1 MTKRTKYLMVFLATL
16 LLAGGVT
23 YSCWDSDDEE
33 DEDTVGEYR
42 GLTITT
48 QDFTVTR
55 EFTAQVETEQPAN
68 IRPQI
73 SGRLT
78 QICVK
83 EGAHVKKGQ
92 PLFIIDQTA
101 YQAAVRSA
109 EARQNSAKARLTI
122 ARQTLEGKE
131 ELFRQH
137 VIGDFDLNK
146 ARNEAAA
153 AEAELA
159 EAKADLRAAQNELS
173 YTVVRSPSD
182 GVLSMIEYRIGEMVS
197 PEMEIEMAT
206 VTDPRRIH
214 AYIGLSEKSLYDLM
228 QYYQCSIDEL
238 PSKIP
243 EISMTT
249 YWGEEIKHKGRI
261 DAVSGNVENRTG
273 TVVVRASFDNP
284 DGLFRN
290 NSNGTVLIPYPIK
303 DAIVIP
309 QEATFDIQDKIFVF
323 KVEDGV
329 AKAVPIDI
337 LPYND
342 GQSYVVTS
350 GLKTG
355 DVIIAEG
362 AGLLK
367 DGQRVIVKT
376 EK

>member
-1 MTKRTKYLMVFLATL
+1 MTKRTRYLMVFLATL
-16 LLAGGVT
+16 LLSGGVV
-23 YSCWDSDDEE
+23 YSCWDADDEE
-33 DEDTVGEYR
+33 DEDAVGEYR

-48 QDFTVTR
+48 RDFTVTR

-83 EGAHVKKGQ
+83 EGARVKKGQ
-92 PLFIIDQTA
+92 PLFVIDQVS
-101 YQAAVRSA
+101 YQAAVRNA

-182 GVLSMIEYRIGEMVS
+182 GVLSMIEYRVGEMVS
-197 PEMEIEMAT
+197 PEMELELAT
-206 VTDPRRIH
+206 VSDPRRIH
-214 AYIGLSEKSLYDLM
+214 AYIGLSEKSLCDLTE
-228 QYYQCSIDEL
+228 YYQCSIDEL
-238 PSKIP
+238 PDRIP

-249 YWGEEIKHKGRI
+249 YWGKEIRHKGRI
-261 DAVSGNVENRTG
+261 DAVSGNVEKNTG

-290 NSNGTVLIPYPIK
+290 NSNGTILIPYPIK

-329 AKAVPIDI
+329 AKVASVGI
-337 LPYND
+337 LPYHD

-367 DGQRVIVKT
+367 DGQRVKL
-376 EK
+376 KN

>member
-1 MTKRTKYLMVFLATL
+1 MTKKTRYLMVFLATL
-16 LLAGGVT
+16 LLSGGVA
-23 YSCWDSDDEE
+23 YSCWDDD
-33 DEDTVGEYR
+33 DDDDDDAVGEYR
-42 GLTITT
+42 GITITT
-48 QDFTVTR
+48 QDYTVTR
-55 EFTAQVETEQPAN
+55 EFTAQVESEQPAN

-92 PLFIIDQTA
+92 PLFIIDQA
-101 YQAAVRSA
+101 SYLAAVRSA
-109 EARQNSAKARLTI
+109 EARQSSAKAKLAI

-159 EAKADLRAAQNELS
+159 EAKADLATAQTELS
-173 YTVVRSPSD
+173 YTVVKSPSD

-197 PEMEIEMAT
+197 PEMELELAT
-206 VTDPRRIH
+206 VSDPKRIH
-214 AYIGLSEKSLYDLM
+214 AYIGLSEKSLYDLT

-238 PSKIP
+238 PDRIP

-249 YWGEEIKHKGRI
+249 YWGEEIKHKGRV
-261 DAVSGNVENRTG
+261 DAISGNVEKNTG

-290 NSNGTVLIPYPIK
+290 SSNGTVLIPYPIK
-303 DAIVIP
+303 DAIVVP
-309 QEATFDIQDKIFVF
+309 QDATFDIQDKIFVF

-329 AKAVPIDI
+329 AKAVPVDI

-342 GQSYVVTS
+342 GQSYIVTS

-367 DGQRVIVKT
+367 DGQKVIVKS

>member
-48 QDFTVTR
+48 RDFTVTR

-92 PLFIIDQTA
+92 PLFIIDQAA

-273 TVVVRASFDNP
+273 TVAVRASFDNP
-284 DGLFRN
+284 EGLFRN

>member
-48 QDFTVTR
+48 RDFTVTR

>member
-1 MTKRTKYLMVFLATL
+1 MVFLATL
-16 LLAGGVT
+16 LLSGGVV
-23 YSCWDSDDEE
+23 YSCWDADDEE
-33 DEDTVGEYR
+33 DEDAVGEYR

-48 QDFTVTR
+48 RDFTVTR

-78 QICVK
+78 QICVI

-101 YQAAVRSA
+101 YQAAVKSA

-182 GVLSMIEYRIGEMVS
+182 GVLSMIEYRVGEMVS
-197 PEMEIEMAT
+197 PEMELELAT
-206 VTDPRRIH
+206 VSDPRRIH

-238 PSKIP
+238 PDRIP

-249 YWGEEIKHKGRI
+249 YWGKEISHKGRI
-261 DAVSGNVENRTG
+261 DAISGNVEKNTG

-290 NSNGTVLIPYPIK
+290 NSNGTIQIPYPIK
-303 DAIVIP
+303 NAIVIP

-329 AKAVPIDI
+329 AKVASVDI
-337 LPYND
+337 LPYHD

-367 DGQRVIVKT
+367 DGQRVKL
-376 EK
+376 KN

>member
-1 MTKRTKYLMVFLATL
+1 MTKKTRYLMAFLATL
-16 LLAGGVT
+16 LLSGGVA
-23 YSCWDSDDEE
+23 YSCWDDD
-33 DEDTVGEYR
+33 DDDDDDAVGEYR

-48 QDFTVTR
+48 RDFTVTR
-55 EFTAQVETEQPAN
+55 EFTAQIESEQPAN

-92 PLFIIDQTA
+92 PLFIIDQAA
-101 YQAAVRSA
+101 YLAAVRSA
-109 EARQNSAKARLTI
+109 EARQRSAKARLAT

-146 ARNEAAA
+146 ARNEAAE

-159 EAKADLRAAQNELS
+159 EAKADLATAQTELS
-173 YTVVRSPSD
+173 YTVVKSPSD

-197 PEMEIEMAT
+197 PEMELELAT
-206 VTDPRRIH
+206 VSDPRRIH

-249 YWGEEIKHKGRI
+249 YWGKEISHKGRI

-273 TVVVRASFDNP
+273 TVAVRASFDNP

-290 NSNGTVLIPYPIK
+290 NSNGTVRIPYPIK

-329 AKAVPIDI
+329 AKVASVDI
-337 LPYND
+337 LPYHD

-367 DGQRVIVKT
+367 DGQRVKL
-376 EK
+376 KN

>member
-1 MTKRTKYLMVFLATL
+1 MTKKTRYLMVFLATL
-16 LLAGGVT
+16 LLSGGAA
-23 YSCWDSDDEE
+23 YSCWDDD
-33 DEDTVGEYR
+33 DDDDDDAVGEYR
-42 GLTITT
+42 GITITT
-48 QDFTVTR
+48 QDYTVTR
-55 EFTAQVETEQPAN
+55 EFTAQVESEQPAN

-92 PLFIIDQTA
+92 PLFIIDQAA
-101 YQAAVRSA
+101 YLAAVRSA
-109 EARQNSAKARLTI
+109 EARQSSAKARLAI

-159 EAKADLRAAQNELS
+159 EAKADLATAQTELS
-173 YTVVRSPSD
+173 YTVVKSPSD

-197 PEMEIEMAT
+197 PEMELELAT
-206 VTDPRRIH
+206 VSDPKRIH
-214 AYIGLSEKSLYDLM
+214 AYIGLSEKSLYDLT

-238 PSKIP
+238 PDRIP

-249 YWGEEIKHKGRI
+249 YWGEEIKHKGRV
-261 DAVSGNVENRTG
+261 DAISGNVEKNTG

-290 NSNGTVLIPYPIK
+290 SSNGTVLIPYPIK

-329 AKAVPIDI
+329 AKAVPVDI

-342 GQSYVVTS
+342 GQSYIVTS

-367 DGQRVIVKT
+367 DGMRVKL
-376 EK
+376 KN

>member
-1 MTKRTKYLMVFLATL
+1 MVFLATV
-16 LLAGGVT
+16 LLAGGVV
-23 YSCWDSDDEE
+23 YSCWDADDEE
-33 DEDTVGEYR
+33 DEDAVGEYR

-48 QDFTVTR
+48 R
-55 EFTAQVETEQPAN
+55 EFTLFRVFTALIESEQPAN

-73 SGRLT
+73 AGRLT

-83 EGAHVKKGQ
+83 EGARVKKGQ
-92 PLFIIDQTA
+92 PLFVIDQVS
-101 YQAAVRSA
+101 YQAAVRNA

-153 AEAELA
+153 SEAELA

-182 GVLSMIEYRIGEMVS
+182 GVLSMIEYRVGEMVS
-197 PEMEIEMAT
+197 PEMELELAT
-206 VTDPRRIH
+206 VSDPRRIH
-214 AYIGLSEKSLYDLM
+214 AYIGLSEKSLYDLTE
-228 QYYQCSIDEL
+228 YYQCSIDEL
-238 PSKIP
+238 PDRIP

-249 YWGEEIKHKGRI
+249 YWGKEIRHKGRI
-261 DAVSGNVENRTG
+261 DAVSGNVEKNTG

-290 NSNGTVLIPYPIK
+290 NSNGTILIPYPIK
-303 DAIVIP
+303 DAIIIP

-329 AKAVPIDI
+329 AKVASVDI
-337 LPYND
+337 LPYHD

-362 AGLLK
+362 AGLLR
-367 DGQRVIVKT
+367 DGQRVKL
-376 EK
+376 KN

>member
-1 MTKRTKYLMVFLATL
+1 MVFLATL
-16 LLAGGVT
+16 LLSGGVA
-23 YSCWDSDDEE
+23 YSCWDDD
-33 DEDTVGEYR
+33 DDDDDDAVGEYR
-42 GLTITT
+42 GITITT
-48 QDFTVTR
+48 QDYTVTR
-55 EFTAQVETEQPAN
+55 EFTAQVESEQPAN

-92 PLFIIDQTA
+92 PLFIIDQA
-101 YQAAVRSA
+101 SYLAAVRSA
-109 EARQNSAKARLTI
+109 EARQRSAKARLAT

-159 EAKADLRAAQNELS
+159 EAKADLATAQTELS
-173 YTVVRSPSD
+173 YTVVKSPSD
-182 GVLSMIEYRIGEMVS
+182 GVLSMFEYRVGEMVDPS
-197 PEMEIEMAT
+197 IENEMAT
-206 VTDPRRIH
+206 VTDPSHIY
-214 AYIGLSEKSLYDLM
+214 AYMGMSEKTLYDLT
-228 QYYQCSIDEL
+228 QYYQCSIYEL
-238 PSKIP
+238 LDKLPDVTL
-243 EISMTT
+243 TT
-249 YWGEEIKHKGRI
+249 YWGKEMEHKGRI
-261 DAVSGNVENRTG
+261 DAISGNVENRTG

-323 KVEDGV
+323 RVESGV
-329 AKAVPIDI
+329 AKAVQVGV

-367 DGQRVIVKT
+367 DGQKVKL
-376 EK
+376 KN

>member
-1 MTKRTKYLMVFLATL
+1 MNKKIWIPICLLAVL
-16 LLAGGVT
+16 LLAGWLI
-23 YSCWDSDDEE
+23 YSPSDKEEGPDEA
-33 DEDTVGEYR
+33 YR
-42 GLTITT
+42 TLTIKL
-48 QDFTVTR
+48 QDYTVTR
-55 EFTAQVETEQPAN
+55 EFTAQVESEQPAE

-101 YQAAVRSA
+101 YLAAVRSA
-109 EARQNSAKARLTI
+109 EARQRSAKAKLAT

-137 VIGDFDLNK
+137 VIGDFDLSK
-146 ARNEAAA
+146 ARNEAAE

-159 EAKADLRAAQNELS
+159 EAKADLATAQNELS
-173 YTVVRSPSD
+173 YTVVKSPSD

-197 PEMEIEMAT
+197 PEMEPELAI
-206 VTDPRRIH
+206 VSDPRRIY
-214 AYIGLSEKSLYDLM
+214 AYIGLSEKSLYDLT

-238 PSKIP
+238 PDRIP

-249 YWGEEIKHKGRI
+249 YWGEEIKHKGRV
-261 DAVSGNVENRTG
+261 DAISGNVEKNTG

-290 NSNGTVLIPYPIK
+290 NSNGTIQIPYPIK
-303 DAIVIP
+303 NAIVIS

-323 KVEDGV
+323 RVEDGV

-367 DGQRVIVKT
+367 DGQRVKVKS

>member
-1 MTKRTKYLMVFLATL
+1 MTKGTRYLMAFLATL
-16 LLAGGVT
+16 LLSGGVA
-23 YSCWDSDDEE
+23 YSCWDDDDE
-33 DEDTVGEYR
+33 DDDDAVGEYR
-42 GLTITT
+42 GITITT
-48 QDFTVTR
+48 RDYTVTR
-55 EFTAQVETEQPAN
+55 EFTAQVESEQPAE

-92 PLFIIDQTA
+92 PLFIIDQAA
-101 YQAAVRSA
+101 YLAAVRSA
-109 EARQNSAKARLTI
+109 EAKQRSAKAKLAT

-146 ARNEAAA
+146 ARNEAAE

-197 PEMEIEMAT
+197 PEMEPELAI
-206 VTDPRRIH
+206 VSDPRRIY
-214 AYIGLSEKSLYDLM
+214 AYIGLSEKSLYDLT

-238 PSKIP
+238 PDRIP

-249 YWGEEIKHKGRI
+249 YWGEEIKHKGRV
-261 DAVSGNVENRTG
+261 DAISGNVEKNTG

-290 NSNGTVLIPYPIK
+290 NSNGTIQIPYPIK

-329 AKAVPIDI
+329 AKVASVDI
-337 LPYND
+337 LPYHD

-350 GLKTG
+350 GLKPG

-367 DGQRVIVKT
+367 DGQRVKL
-376 EK
+376 KN

>member
-1 MTKRTKYLMVFLATL
+1 MTKKTRYLMAFLATL
-16 LLAGGVT
+16 LLSGGVA
-23 YSCWDSDDEE
+23 YSCWDDD
-33 DEDTVGEYR
+33 DDDDDDAVGEYR
-42 GLTITT
+42 GITITT
-48 QDFTVTR
+48 QDYTVTR
-55 EFTAQVETEQPAN
+55 EFTAQVESEQPAN

-92 PLFIIDQTA
+92 PLFIIDQAA
-101 YQAAVRSA
+101 YLAAVRSA
-109 EARQNSAKARLTI
+109 EARQSSAKARLAI

-159 EAKADLRAAQNELS
+159 EAKADLATAQTELS
-173 YTVVRSPSD
+173 YTVVKSPSD

-197 PEMEIEMAT
+197 PEMELELAT
-206 VTDPRRIH
+206 VSDPKRIH
-214 AYIGLSEKSLYDLM
+214 AYIGLSEKSLYDLT

-238 PSKIP
+238 PDRIP

-249 YWGEEIKHKGRI
+249 YWGEEIKHKGRV
-261 DAVSGNVENRTG
+261 DAISGNVEKNTG

-290 NSNGTVLIPYPIK
+290 SSNGTVLIPYPIK
-303 DAIVIP
+303 DAIVVP

-329 AKAVPIDI
+329 AKAVPVDI

-342 GQSYVVTS
+342 GQSYIVTS

-367 DGQRVIVKT
+367 DGQKVIVKS

>member
-1 MTKRTKYLMVFLATL
+1 MTKKTRYLMVFLATL
-16 LLAGGVT
+16 LLSGGVA
-23 YSCWDSDDEE
+23 YSCWDDD
-33 DEDTVGEYR
+33 DDDDDDAVGEYR
-42 GLTITT
+42 GITITT
-48 QDFTVTR
+48 QNYTVTR
-55 EFTAQVETEQPAN
+55 EFTAQVESEQPAN

-92 PLFIIDQTA
+92 PLFIIDQAA
-101 YQAAVRSA
+101 YLAAVRSA
-109 EARQNSAKARLTI
+109 EARQSSAKARLAI

-159 EAKADLRAAQNELS
+159 EAKADLATAQTELS
-173 YTVVRSPSD
+173 YTVVKSPSD

-197 PEMEIEMAT
+197 PEMELELAT
-206 VTDPRRIH
+206 VSDPKRIH
-214 AYIGLSEKSLYDLM
+214 AYIGLSEKSLYDLT

-238 PSKIP
+238 PDRIP

-249 YWGEEIKHKGRI
+249 YWGEEIKHKGRV
-261 DAVSGNVENRTG
+261 DAISGNVEKNTG
-273 TVVVRASFDNP
+273 TVVVRASFDNL

-290 NSNGTVLIPYPIK
+290 SSNGTVLIPYPIK

-329 AKAVPIDI
+329 AKAVPVDI

-342 GQSYVVTS
+342 GQSYIVTS

-367 DGQRVIVKT
+367 DGQKVIVKS

>member
-1 MTKRTKYLMVFLATL
+1 MTKKTRYLMVFLATL
-16 LLAGGVT
+16 LLSGGVS

-48 QDFTVTR
+48 RDFTVTR

-73 SGRLT
+73 AGRLT

-83 EGAHVKKGQ
+83 EGARVKKGQ

-101 YQAAVRSA
+101 CLAAVRSA
-109 EARQNSAKARLTI
+109 EARQRSAKARLTI

-146 ARNEAAA
+146 ARNEAAE

-159 EAKADLRAAQNELS
+159 EAKADLATAQTELS
-173 YTVVRSPSD
+173 YTVVKSPSD

-206 VTDPRRIH
+206 VSDPRRIY
-214 AYIGLSEKSLYDLM
+214 AYIGLSEKSLYDLT

-238 PSKIP
+238 PDRIP

-249 YWGEEIKHKGRI
+249 YWGEEIKHKGRV
-261 DAVSGNVENRTG
+261 DAISGNVGKNTG

-284 DGLFRN
+284 DGMFRN
-290 NSNGTVLIPYPIK
+290 NSNGTILIPYPIK
-303 DAIVIP
+303 DAIIIP

-323 KVEDGV
+323 RVEDGV

-367 DGQRVIVKT
+367 DGQKVIVKS
-376 EK
+376 EE